1 MKVQLSVLDL
11 VSDAKTHEGAYKTAE
26 LQMFPRGEN
35 LPNPAPSTIN
45 LTVDQPQAVNAQ
57 QRPEGPFTGPF

>member
-1 MKVQLSVLDL
+1 MDQRVSPRVLSKAQLWECFSSDRDFVKVQLSVLDL

-35 LPNPAPSTIN
+35 LPNH
-45 LTVDQPQAVNAQ
+45 LL
-57 QRPEGPFTGPF
+57 